1 MPGETPRQMRDGAI
15 PALPCLTG
23 IRGGALTPPGIGHVE
38 LDERS
43 VTQNPRGVA
52 TRFGGRIDTFFARDP
67 VARVD
72 DLSRRGRALQP
83 RRSAFSRY
91 GPYGKVRPGVHGPR
105 FHPRA
110 SESRRTRSRD
120 RQRRLRGRRFAHP
133 RTARLSAYAGP
144 TRGEEWRY
152 GGPGSPPAPRILAT
166 PTR

>member
-67 VARVD
+67 VGAEAPLRVWMTYPEEVAPYSPD
-72 DLSRRGRALQP
+72 DPLFPATAP
-83 RRSAFSRY
+83 
-91 GPYGKVRPGVHGPR
+91 
-105 FHPRA
+105 
-110 SESRRTRSRD
+110 
-120 RQRRLRGRRFAHP
+120 
-133 RTARLSAYAGP
+133 TARSGQGFTARGF
-144 TRGEEWRY
+144 TRAHRKT
-152 GGPGSPPAPRILAT
+152 A
-166 PTR
+166 